1 MLMKEHVNE
10 FTVCSTRYKSCKA
23 STFIPQSHAFFFFFV
38 MKPLLLFFLLA
49 PKFSN
54 VKSLYIFN
62 AVQYLLICFNVFDF
76 VWLLLD
82 FLYGY
87 LMKLFWGFF
96 SLKSMYVA
104 AKD

>member
-1 MLMKEHVNE
+1 
-10 FTVCSTRYKSCKA
+10 
-23 STFIPQSHAFFFFFV
+23 

-76 VWLLLD
+76 VGLLLD
-82 FLYGY
+82 FLYGN
-87 LMKLFWGFF
+87 LMKLFWSFFFF
-96 SLKSMYVA
+96 SQEYVA